1 MSDQRSKHNTF
12 VFVDS
17 ELDERTRRFV
27 LGHKLGTTSTT
38 GGSGAVYAAGSRAAG
53 NRSQSVRGNL
63 DAPFSLPILSKL
75 TTRKA
80 GSGTACGSCAFSH
93 QTSAGGLYIGRSHT
107 NCRGLGVFD
116 HHPVALGI
124 DSFRLLKSS

>member
-1 MSDQRSKHNTF
+1 MSDQRLKHNTF

-38 GGSGAVYAAGSRAAG
+38 GGSGAAYAAGSGAAG
-53 NRSQSVRGNL
+53 DRSRRVRGNL

-75 TTRKA
+75 TT
-80 GSGTACGSCAFSH
+80 FSQ

-107 NCRGLGVFD
+107 NYQGLGVFD
-116 HHPVALGI
+116 HHPVALSI